1 MRLSIKYCEEFLF
14 VHPLVVLLY
23 YWLAEKLPLFCWPRM
38 CKIKVKKN
46 FKYNFEK
53 KMKLQDYNAQELLKG
68 RRFIWIKCLQHRVFL
83 YPSSFP
89 TTLSPTPSGSSSV
102 QFIGGINHARL
113 LVWVFFWFPFYN
125 AKITSALKDDI
136 KNGNVFSIHSSCQSC
151 VPHLFLVNTQ
161 IYNLFWTEHYE
172 ARHKSVSYALTTY
185 RDRHGRKRFTS

>member
-53 KMKLQDYNAQELLKG
+53 KWNYKITTRKNYSREGDSFESNVYNIACSSIPLPFELCSVHWRNKP
-68 RRFIWIKCLQHRVFL
+68 R
-83 YPSSFP
+83 PSVSM
-89 TTLSPTPSGSSSV
+89 S
-102 QFIGGINHARL
+102 
-113 LVWVFFWFPFYN
+113 FFWFPFYN

-136 KNGNVFSIHSSCQSC
+136 KNGNVFSIHSSCQSR
-151 VPHLFLVNTQ
+151 VPHLFFVNTQ

-172 ARHKSVSYALTTY
+172 ARHKSVS
-185 RDRHGRKRFTS
+185 